1 MVDHADLEQLKKL
14 SLFEPLTEAEMR
26 LVGDSAR
33 TRSLDEGMFFFIQ
46 GDPADAL
53 FVLKQGRV
61 KLIQN
66 SADGQQILL
75 RMIGPWSLFAI
86 VALVEGGT
94 YPISAQVVEPSLAF
108 YWPRAILMDLV
119 KQIPSFALTA
129 MRMMSE
135 RVQEYQDRI
144 RELATERV
152 ERRVAR
158 ALLRL
163 ASQSG
168 RKVAEGVLIDMPL
181 SRQDL
186 AEMTGTT
193 LYTVSRI
200 LSQWEQQE
208 IVVTG
213 REKVIIRFPHGLVR
227 IAEDLP

>member
-1 MVDHADLEQLKKL
+1 MVDNADLEQLKKL
-14 SLFEPLTEAEMR
+14 SLFEHLTEAEMR

-33 TRSLDEGMFFFIQ
+33 TRSLDDGMFFFIQ

-75 RMIGPWSLFAI
+75 RVIGPWSLFAI
-86 VALVEGGT
+86 VALVEGGN

-108 YWPRAILMDLV
+108 YWPRTVLMDLV
-119 KQIPSFALTA
+119 KEIPSFALTA
-129 MRMMSE
+129 MRLMSE

-181 SRQDL
+181 SRQDI

-213 REKVIIRFPHGLVR
+213 REKVIVRFPHGLVR

>member
-1 MVDHADLEQLKKL
+1 MIENADLEQLKKL
-14 SLFEPLTEAEMR
+14 SLFEHLTETELR
-26 LVGDSAR
+26 LVGELAR

-75 RMIGPWSLFAI
+75 RVIGPWSLFAI
-86 VALVEGGT
+86 VALVENGT

-108 YWPRAILMDLV
+108 YWPRPVLMDLV
-119 KQIPSFALTA
+119 KAIPSFALTA
-129 MRMMSE
+129 MRLMSE

-144 RELATERV
+144 RELSTERV

-168 RKVAEGVLIDMPL
+168 RKVAEGVLIDLPL

-200 LSQWEQQE
+200 LSQWEQHE
-208 IVVTG
+208 LVVTG
-213 REKVIIRFPHGLVR
+213 RQKVIIRFPHGLVR